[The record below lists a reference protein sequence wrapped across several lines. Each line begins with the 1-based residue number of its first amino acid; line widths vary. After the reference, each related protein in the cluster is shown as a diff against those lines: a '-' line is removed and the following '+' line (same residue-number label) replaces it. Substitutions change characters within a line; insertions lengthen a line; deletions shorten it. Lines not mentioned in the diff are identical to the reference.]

1 MENEIFEFIEV
12 HSSASLM
19 VHLLQQ
25 FDSES
30 FLNWDLKF
38 NEHFLKFIKTQKIVF
53 VDIEFVE
60 KLFQDEFLM
69 GAFSP
74 LNQLESNEFY
84 GAFDLFGFDLFIG
97 HVRHSP
103 LRIDES
109 DEGLI
114 VGDVQTQIV
123 VEIEKL
129 FLSHISFGSEW

>member
-30 FLNWDLKF
+30 FLDWDLKF

-69 GAFSP
+69 GAFSS
-74 LNQLESNEFY
+74 LN
-84 GAFDLFGFDLFIG
+84 
-97 HVRHSP
+97 
-103 LRIDES
+103 
-109 DEGLI
+109 
-114 VGDVQTQIV
+114 
-123 VEIEKL
+123 
-129 FLSHISFGSEW
+129 